1 MKESYIPT
9 ESEKFFINKISE
21 TAKSERI
28 VFNIN
33 KLNLLLIPIM
43 ELPTSGLDRATSIDL
58 NNDVIQILKVAL
70 KKDLANTPKN
80 EIKYIKTGI
89 FRKFAIPEDWYI
101 HYFDVY
107 NKSQIVLTGILQN
120 LVIGNPFENQ

>member
-1 MKESYIPT
+1 MQESYKPT

-28 VFNIN
+28 NFDFSM
-33 KLNLLLIPIM
+33 LNLLLIPM
-43 ELPTSGLDRATSIDL
+43 EELSTSGVDKRTFMGL
-58 NNDVIQILKVAL
+58 NNNAIRILRIAL
-70 KKDLANTPKN
+70 KKDLAKTTKN
-80 EIKYIKTGI
+80 DIKYIKTSI
-89 FRKFAIPEDWYI
+89 FKKVAMPEDWYI

-107 NKSQIVLTGILQN
+107 NKSKIVLTGVLQN